1 MSKEYWNNVYDTI
14 DINKRK
20 GDVWLEK
27 HNELLLES
35 IDVPILDIGC
45 GLGND
50 TLYLID
56 RGYDVISCDFS
67 KVALSKLV
75 LLNNRV
81 KTKCIDIN
89 DKLPF
94 KNSSTKII
102 ISDLSL
108 HYFSWFDTT
117 NILLE
122 FSRVLDDQGK
132 LFCRVNSTNDFNH
145 GAGKG
150 IELEKNFYENNG
162 KTKRFFD
169 EIHIRE
175 LFKDWN
181 IMYINETQISR
192 YKYDKIAWE
201 VIISKR

>member
-150 IELEKNFYENNG
+150 IELEKNFYENDG

-169 EIHIRE
+169 EKHIRE